1 MLARLA
7 TALILS
13 GAAKGSGGE
22 RTSTCSIERKMSGLS
37 VEDFRS
43 SSKGSLPVIFS
54 RGNASAFAAAV
65 ARERL
70 LETHGRREVVLAAS
84 NSYSSLKKHD
94 LDLRAYVETYVDV
107 ATRLEDLTDTSA
119 LDSWYLFGD
128 SPRET
133 FGDLISLYD
142 LPLDSAKDE
151 GLPVLGIGGAG
162 SGVQFHTHG
171 AAFAESV
178 VGAKRWFVSPPTRKP
193 AFSSD
198 EPTLRWAAAFDAAG
212 GAARSANNSAV
223 LECVVGAGEVIY
235 VPPNWWHATLNLG
248 VYNVFVS
255 TFTRES

>member
-1 MLARLA
+1 
-7 TALILS
+7 
-13 GAAKGSGGE
+13 
-22 RTSTCSIERKMSGLS
+22 MSGVS
-37 VEDFRS
+37 VEDFRYS
-43 SSKGSLPVIFS
+43 FKGSLPVIFS

-142 LPLDSAKDE
+142 LPLDSAIDE

-193 AFSSD
+193 AFSAD
-198 EPTLRWAAAFDAAG
+198 EPTLRWAAAFDAG